1 MCVCVGELLSW
12 SLAEIICVLCPP
24 TPHPPARCPGLASTR
39 SRGWLN
45 FPAAPRRRRCF
56 ESTTPTIWCSRP
68 HGTSCATSDPL
79 SKTRARSSATA
90 PQKSYAIFPGVR
102 SLTSSGGSKR
112 GFLAAQDWLSGYFLI
127 FLIFFYV
134 QGPTPPS
141 TNTHTRTHARAH
153 TQAALVGAADAHMR
167 YRCVTDSVSAVAC
180 VPLCAGFTVAE
191 LVSGFGGPGP
201 GRNGVRTGVSR
212 QRRRPGL
219 PRVRGKSWEAPD
231 PV

>member
-1 MCVCVGELLSW
+1 MAELGRGTPSSQMLRVDNADNLVLEAARNILCDVRPTVEDQGSVISHGPAEAICDISRGPISNFLRRVQTRLSRG
-12 SLAEIICVLCPP
+12 A
-24 TPHPPARCPGLASTR
+24 GLA
-39 SRGWLN
+39 
-45 FPAAPRRRRCF
+45 
-56 ESTTPTIWCSRP
+56 
-68 HGTSCATSDPL
+68 
-79 SKTRARSSATA
+79 
-90 PQKSYAIFPGVR
+90 VR
-102 SLTSSGGSKR
+102 V
-112 GFLAAQDWLSGYFLI
+112 FLI

-141 TNTHTRTHARAH
+141 TNTHTRTHARTH
-153 TQAALVGAADAHMR
+153 TQVALVGAADAHMR